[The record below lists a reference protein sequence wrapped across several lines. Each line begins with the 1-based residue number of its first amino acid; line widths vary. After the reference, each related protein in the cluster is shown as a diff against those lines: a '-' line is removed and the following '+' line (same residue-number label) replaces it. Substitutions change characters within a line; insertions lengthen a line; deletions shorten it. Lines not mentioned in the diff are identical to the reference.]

1 VNGLQLREL
10 WISQAL
16 QLVDQHSKTI
26 EELQKALAEKDRR
39 IAELEKAPTVLAPA
53 N

>member
-1 VNGLQLREL
+1 MNGQQLREL

-26 EELQKALAEKDRR
+26 EELQRQLAELQKQ
-39 IAELEKAPTVLAPA
+39 LSEKAQIK
-53 N
+53 